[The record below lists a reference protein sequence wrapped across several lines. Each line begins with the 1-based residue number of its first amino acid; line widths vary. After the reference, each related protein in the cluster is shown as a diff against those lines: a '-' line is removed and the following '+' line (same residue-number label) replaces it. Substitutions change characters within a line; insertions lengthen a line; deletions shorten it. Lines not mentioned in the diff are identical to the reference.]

1 MDNTV
6 FDQAVAV
13 MKRLTTAQDGYRLV
27 TVDGVEQEVGVAE
40 LEAAFD
46 AFQTFWDQIA
56 RSGQRVDRDLA
67 DAVAQEQLTG
77 RRNELIERD
86 GQGRPVALRRLTT
99 MTAEQIERAKEL
111 LADPDRTIT
120 SVAAELKVS
129 RSTLYYDIPGITG
142 RLLASRKRQVAGGRS

>member
-1 MDNTV
+1 MDNAV

-13 MKRLTTAQDGYRLV
+13 MKRLATAQDGYRFV
-27 TVDGVEQEVGVAE
+27 TVDGVEQEVGLAE

-46 AFQTFWDQIA
+46 AFHAFWAETA
-56 RSGQRVDRDLA
+56 RQGQRVDRDLA

-86 GQGRPVALRRLTT
+86 EQGRPVALRRLTK

-111 LADPDRTIT
+111 LADPDRTIA
-120 SVAAELKVS
+120 SVARELKVS

-142 RLLASRKRQVAGGRS
+142 RLLARTRQIAGGRS